1 MKLVLCGDVAQ
12 LSAHSTSVRG
22 PTIESYSGW
31 TTCPNDEDRKGS
43 PPWTKPRHRHPT
55 SISRTRSSPAP
66 RLPSIRGPGP
76 RKRQRLRRGQTFLKR
91 ADPTARSVA
100 LLEMTRF
107 TSRARPRPSRR
118 IGACSR
124 RPASWALRVPRKRGP
139 RPLAC
144 GAPRT
149 VRRGCADPVS
159 IDQEGA
165 DTSAGAI
172 ASSDAAPSGIT
183 LPSGYFAHGEHH
195 YVVIVSGE
203 MVRSSQRPRR
213 SRTNWPAQGR
223 GSSAISGEHATVRLH
238 PPASRPPTQ
247 PLDWPVAGRGRRR
260 LAERGHA
267 ADCAV

>member
-43 PPWTKPRHRHPT
+43 LPWTKPRHRHPT

-76 RKRQRLRRGQTFLKR
+76 RKRQRVRRGQTFLKR

-100 LLEMTRF
+100 LLEITRF

-149 VRRGCADPVS
+149 VRRGCADPIS

-165 DTSAGAI
+165 DTSAGVI

-195 YVVIVSGE
+195 YVVIIPLRARRLQAGAVS
-203 MVRSSQRPRR
+203 PR
-213 SRTNWPAQGR
+213 A
-223 GSSAISGEHATVRLH
+223 AATSLNTS
-238 PPASRPPTQ
+238 PPLESTTVSFLCAASDWSHRTQ
-247 PLDWPVAGRGRRR
+247 PR
-260 LAERGHA
+260 
-267 ADCAV
+267 